1 METLGKPP
9 YGLPTSADSRHI
21 CTLSIANVLYLAKE
35 GFETQGY
42 ISLNNLTR
50 PFWQDL
56 LGDEYDDAEEI
67 WASNNGKGI
76 FHTALQAMIDTGD
89 RFMTV
94 SKEHAPE
101 GRMSEQID
109 R

>member
-1 METLGKPP
+1 VVGS
-9 YGLPTSADSRHI
+9 LPFEPTHADNRHI

-35 GFETQGY
+35 GFENQGY

-50 PFWQDL
+50 PFWQDI
-56 LGDEYDDAEEI
+56 LGARYKDDEEVWDYHM
-67 WASNNGKGI
+67 KGRGM
-76 FHTALQAMIDTGD
+76 FDVALQALMETGD
-89 RFMTV
+89 KFMGV
-94 SKEHAPE
+94 SRKYASE